1 MGGGG
6 YSAERWDVS
15 VTKQIVLAG
24 ALLLALAAG
33 ALWHFRSEPESRAE
47 AAVGGGLSAIP
58 VKLGR
63 AEAGT
68 VRERV
73 EAVGSTLARQ
83 AIDIVPLT
91 SGRIVEIGFRPGARV
106 ETGEVLVR
114 LDDAAEQAATEEAR
128 AALREAELAL
138 ERARKLRANNTVAQ
152 ATVDELEAAYLGA
165 RARVDG
171 AAKQLADRTV
181 KAPFAGVVGMRQVDI
196 GARVDEDTVL
206 TTLDDLAEV
215 EIEFSVP
222 EIFFGQVRP
231 GQPVSATSAAFPG
244 RTFAGRI
251 GTIDTRI
258 GQVSRAFRVRAVL
271 PNPDLALPAGMFM
284 HVEVVLAERPAV
296 LIPEEAVVA
305 EGEGTFVFTVEDQ
318 RAKRR
323 PVRLGQRT
331 AGTVEVLDGIAVD
344 EAVVRSGLQRLRDG
358 LPVRIEE
365 GDADPATVVGDGDA

>member
-1 MGGGG
+1 
-6 YSAERWDVS
+6 VS

-24 ALLLALAAG
+24 ALLLALATG
-33 ALWHFRSEPESRAE
+33 ALWHYRSEPENGAE
-47 AAVGGGLSAIP
+47 AAVGRGLSAIP

-63 AEAGT
+63 AEAGR
-68 VRERV
+68 VRERI

-83 AIDIVPLT
+83 AIDIVSLT
-91 SGRIVEIGFRPGARV
+91 SGRIVELGFRPGERV
-106 ETGEVLVR
+106 EAGEVLAR
-114 LDDAAEQAATEEAR
+114 LDDAAEQAGAAETR

-138 ERARKLRANNTVAQ
+138 ERAKKLRANNTVAQ

-171 AAKQLADRTV
+171 AVKQLADRTV
-181 KAPFAGVVGMRQVDI
+181 KAPFSGVVGMRQVDV

-222 EIFFGQVRP
+222 EIFFGQVRRD
-231 GQPVSATSAAFPG
+231 QAVSATSAAFPG
-244 RTFAGRI
+244 RTFTGRI

-305 EGEGTFVFTVEDQ
+305 EGESTFVFTVEDQ

-331 AGTVEVLDGIAVD
+331 AGTVEVLDGVAVD
-344 EAVVRSGLQRLRDG
+344 EAVVQSGLQRLRDG

-365 GDADPATVVGDGDA
+365 GDADPAAVAGDPDA